1 MGKRLKTSQTVK
13 GMPSLNTKQ
22 NEQKKK
28 KKEKEKTFYR
38 QISRKIIT
46 FDWPFISGITHTN
59 AEIRGF

>member
-28 KKEKEKTFYR
+28 KKEK
-38 QISRKIIT
+38 RKREN
-46 FDWPFISGITHTN
+46 FLQTN
-59 AEIRGF
+59 FTENNYI